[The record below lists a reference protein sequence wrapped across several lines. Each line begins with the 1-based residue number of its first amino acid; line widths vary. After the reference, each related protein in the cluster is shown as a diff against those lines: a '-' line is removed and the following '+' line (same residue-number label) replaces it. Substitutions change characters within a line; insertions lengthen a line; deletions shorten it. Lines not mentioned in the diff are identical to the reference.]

1 MRMDNSIVTSRHKN
15 SVKEVI
21 FFTYGDS
28 NDASTWS
35 NVPYLFAKSLI
46 RHGIVVRRVNLF
58 DFPKWILKLY
68 KWTIGRVYK
77 LFHRR
82 TSHNFYR
89 SGVFRKLC
97 QEKIRKATAEFPGA
111 DLCIFTNYE
120 LYNSYSDTPSLLLCD
135 WTYEVY
141 IRDRLNREPDRL
153 EKRFIR
159 WQNQA
164 MTNAEHVIS
173 LFRKS
178 TAQIRHYCPRAKVM
192 NLGINVVND
201 MSHEYTTD
209 KTDKNKLIGD
219 KHNNL
224 NILFIGSIKYRD
236 GALCLIDAFKI
247 IRKSYT
253 EAKLH
258 IVGMTCSE
266 LNCSAEDGIS
276 CYGYLRKDNP
286 QQNKLYYKLMC
297 IATVFV
303 NPTPIWAGY
312 SSMIEA
318 MYNYTP
324 VVVSPYDDFVE
335 EFSDNIQFGIYQRD
349 TSPQSIAN
357 SIIEIY
363 QSRDYQT
370 MCENAHNAVKDYNWD
385 NYVDLILEHVQHC

>member
-1 MRMDNSIVTSRHKN
+1 MNNSIGTSQHSN
-15 SVKEVI
+15 NIKEVI

-46 RHGIVVRRVNLF
+46 RHDIVVSRVNLF
-58 DFPKWILKLY
+58 DFPRWILKLY

-77 LFHRR
+77 LFHRC

-97 QEKIRKATAEFPGA
+97 QKKIKKAIDEFPGA
-111 DLCIFTNYE
+111 DLCIFTNFE
-120 LYNSYSDTPSLLLCD
+120 LYNSFSDIPSLLLCD
-135 WTYEVY
+135 WTYEIF
-141 IRDRLNREPDRL
+141 IRDRLKREPDRL

-164 MTNAEHVIS
+164 LTNAEHVIS

-178 TAQIRHYCPRAKVM
+178 TAQIRHYCPGAKVV

-201 MSHEYTTD
+201 MSHEYSANETD
-209 KTDKNKLIGD
+209 KTKLISD
-219 KHNNL
+219 KHNHL

-236 GALCLIDAFKI
+236 GAQCLIASFKI
-247 IRKSYT
+247 IRKSYP

-258 IVGMTCSE
+258 IVGMTDAE
-266 LNCSAEDGIS
+266 LNCSAEDGVS
-276 CYGYLRKDNP
+276 CYGYLRKDDT
-286 QQNKLYYKLMC
+286 QQNRLYYELMRK
-297 IATVFV
+297 ATVLV

-335 EFSDNIQFGIYQRD
+335 EFSTDIQFGIYQKD

-357 SIIEIY
+357 SIIKIY
-363 QSRDYQT
+363 KGPGYRT